1 MKQSAFKRASGMISF
16 NTYLIAYICIYL
28 ASFSLYIVIE
38 RINANYLKRYGQKV
52 PVAFNGMIDEK
63 ELKKISRY
71 TADNIRF
78 KLVQYSV
85 SKVIFLYIILSGIL
99 PWLAASLVQV
109 NFLIAGLVF
118 FAVIGLVE
126 VSMGL
131 PFDYYHSFVLEE
143 RYGFNTKTLKIWLSD
158 LIKSMLVVI
167 IIGTFLL
174 CTLLLMVKYAGH
186 NWWIWAWAIFLCFQ
200 LLMTVLYPTIIAP
213 LFNKFTPLEDS
224 ELKDS
229 IKRLAEEE
237 GLNVGGIYQMDATR
251 RTRHTNAYFSGL
263 GRAKRI
269 VLFDSLIQSHSQDE
283 ILAILAHEVGHLKK
297 NHIKKQLIIIAFVSL
312 LLFFMASKLL
322 TWNVIYESFGFSNMP
337 CYVGLFLVGILWEPV
352 NFFISPIGMA
362 ISRRFEREADFY
374 SLGIVKTAKPLTT
387 ALKKM
392 AKENLSNLRPHPI
405 YVCFNYSHPPLLQ
418 RIEYLEAH
426 EISGPL

>member
-1 MKQSAFKRASGMISF
+1 MIPL
-16 NTYLIAYICIYL
+16 NIYLITYICIYL
-28 ASFSLYIVIE
+28 ASFALYIVIE

-71 TADNIRF
+71 TVDNIRF
-78 KLVQYSV
+78 KLVQTSV

-158 LIKSMLVVI
+158 LVKSMLVVI

-174 CTLLLMVKYAGH
+174 SSLLLMIKYAGQ

-200 LLMTVLYPTIIAP
+200 LLMTILYPTIIAP

-229 IKRLAEEE
+229 INRLAKEE

-312 LLFFMASKLL
+312 LLFFMTSKIL

-418 RIEYLEAH
+418 RIEYLEAR

>member
-1 MKQSAFKRASGMISF
+1 MIPL
-16 NTYLIAYICIYL
+16 NIYLITYICIYL
-28 ASFSLYIVIE
+28 TSFALYIVIE

-78 KLVQYSV
+78 KLVQTGV

-158 LIKSMLVVI
+158 LVKSMVVVI

-174 CTLLLMVKYAGH
+174 CSLFLMVKYAGQ

-200 LLMTVLYPTIIAP
+200 LLMTILYPTIIAP

-229 IKRLAEEE
+229 IKRLTKEE

>member
-1 MKQSAFKRASGMISF
+1 MIPL
-16 NTYLIAYICIYL
+16 NIYLITYICIYL
-28 ASFSLYIVIE
+28 ASFALYIIIE

-63 ELKKISRY
+63 ELKNISRY

-78 KLVQYSV
+78 KLVQTIV

-99 PWLAASLVQV
+99 PWLAASLEQV

-174 CTLLLMVKYAGH
+174 CSLLLMVKYAGQ

-200 LLMTVLYPTIIAP
+200 LLMTILYPTIIAP

-322 TWNVIYESFGFSNMP
+322 AWNVIYESFGFSNMP

-418 RIEYLEAH
+418 RIEYLEAR
-426 EISGPL
+426 EISGLL

>member
-1 MKQSAFKRASGMISF
+1 MISF

-109 NFLIAGLVF
+109 NYLIAGLVF

-174 CTLLLMVKYAGH
+174 CTLLLMVKYAGQ

-224 ELKDS
+224 ELKDN

>member
-1 MKQSAFKRASGMISF
+1 MIPL
-16 NTYLIAYICIYL
+16 NIYLITYICIYL
-28 ASFSLYIVIE
+28 ASFALYIVIE

-78 KLVQYSV
+78 KLVQTGV

-158 LIKSMLVVI
+158 LVKSMLVVI

-174 CTLLLMVKYAGH
+174 SSLLLMIKYAGQ

-200 LLMTVLYPTIIAP
+200 LLMTILYPTIIAP

-229 IKRLAEEE
+229 IKRLAKEE

-312 LLFFMASKLL
+312 LLFFMTSKIL